1 LLTNFAT
8 FLRDLEL
15 RFKDEERT
23 LNEVHKAVLPAG
35 YNPGTAVSDIIAT
48 IAPGAELP
56 KEEDLRAVGTWTQND
71 EEELNQARLQISR
84 RSAATLVAIDL
95 TGKPSRLTPPSS
107 LNDDEQALFS
117 ELVGACDASHFRE
130 SDLPLLIS
138 YVQST
143 LISRAAAHDPGVCVR
158 DPCWWRI
165 FSVKSA
171 TYP

>member
-1 LLTNFAT
+1 M
-8 FLRDLEL
+8 RQ
-15 RFKDEERT
+15 R
-23 LNEVHKAVLPAG
+23 G
-35 YNPGTAVSDIIAT
+35 
-48 IAPGAELP
+48 
-56 KEEDLRAVGTWTQND
+56 
-71 EEELNQARLQISR
+71 R

-143 LISRAAAHDPGVCVR
+143 LISRAAAHDPDRIVLWEKATR
-158 DPCWWRI
+158 MQATLATRLRLSPQSRIDPKTIGRQQSHPGPFPWDP
-165 FSVKSA
+165 VE
-171 TYP
+171 